1 MNREISILLVD
12 DQPANLFALE
22 SILESRPDYDLVQA
36 GSGEAALRAML
47 QKTFALV
54 LLDVRMPGMDG
65 FETAALMRKRKQT
78 ADTPIIFLTAGSA
91 DDNYTSRGYS
101 LGGVD
106 YLHKPIVPEVLK
118 AKVQVFAELW
128 KKTTRLIESEENL
141 RLQLQRRRE
150 EEEARRDSEEKYHEL
165 FSRASDAIIVYDR
178 RGAVLDANRAALR
191 LYGYSLAEL
200 KKLRASDLDDDLSKK
215 TVMRLQ
221 RRKDGVEFPSEIT
234 HGEFT
239 LKGRRMIMALARD
252 VTERK
257 KAEEAERL
265 RDREFLQRRLV
276 SIVSHELRTPITA
289 IKGFA
294 ETLRLGA
301 DEDPK
306 NRLGFIR
313 IIEKHADRLG
323 SLVEDLL
330 AVAELESG
338 KSPPKPAALPVK
350 DLSRDLIG
358 GIAPIAARRSVSI
371 SLDVEEDL
379 VLWMDP
385 AHFAQILQNLLDN
398 AIKYN
403 RKSGS
408 VMLTAR
414 RIEGDRAWISVA
426 DTGIGIPASDLPL
439 IFEQFHRTETARAR
453 AIKGTGLGLYI
464 IKTIVEANGGRLW
477 AESAVDEGSVF
488 HFTAPLANGARAQ
501 RPN

>member
-1 MNREISILLVD
+1 MPEI
-12 DQPANLFALE
+12 
-22 SILESRPDYDLVQA
+22 
-36 GSGEAALRAML
+36 
-47 QKTFALV
+47 
-54 LLDVRMPGMDG
+54 
-65 FETAALMRKRKQT
+65 
-78 ADTPIIFLTAGSA
+78 
-91 DDNYTSRGYS
+91 
-101 LGGVD
+101 
-106 YLHKPIVPEVLK
+106 LK

-128 KKTTRLIESEENL
+128 RKTARLTESEENL
-141 RLQLQRRRE
+141 RLQLQRLRE

-165 FSRASDAIIVYDR
+165 FTRASDAIIVYDR

-200 KKLRASDLDDDLSKK
+200 KNLKAADLADDLSKK
-215 TVMRLQ
+215 SVLRLQ
-221 RRKDGVEFPSEIT
+221 RRKDGSEFPSEIT

-252 VTERK
+252 ATERK
-257 KAEEAERL
+257 KADEAERL

-313 IIEKHADRLG
+313 IIEKHAERLG

-338 KSPPKPAALPVK
+338 KSQPKPAPLALK
-350 DLSRDLIG
+350 EFSRDFIG
-358 GIAPIAARRSVSI
+358 SIAPIAARRAVSI
-371 SLDVEEDL
+371 TLDIEDDL

-385 AHFAQILQNLLDN
+385 AHLTQVLQNLLDN

-408 VMLTAR
+408 VIVTAR
-414 RIEGDRAWISVA
+414 RTKGGQAWISVA
-426 DTGIGIPASDLPL
+426 DTGIGIPPADLPL
-439 IFEQFHRTETARAR
+439 VFEQFHRSADARAQ

-464 IKTIVEANGGRLW
+464 IKTIVESNGGRIW
-477 AESAVDEGSVF
+477 AESAKDEGSVF
-488 HFTAPLANGARAQ
+488 HFTTPLADGARA
-501 RPN
+501 RSRAMAS